1 MNEQRST
8 RNISNNGIIDPANFH
23 LSSEFS
29 FVSFSIV
36 FFLTLYFTFLFCLCC
51 NAMYLCIPDD
61 KKLGGVLKKMG
72 FTEMKGMEEVNIFK
86 DDGTVIHIK
95 QPKSNKHHYHSLT
108 SYDHHFIYSNNIHLS
123 LFVVQMS
130 VPANTYVVS
139 GPAEVK
145 KMEEL
150 LPGILNQLGPESMDR
165 LREFATSQYGGAGA
179 GGAADEEEEPDDD
192 DVPDLVENFE
202 EAAAK

>member
-1 MNEQRST
+1 MYST
-8 RNISNNGIIDPANFH
+8 
-23 LSSEFS
+23 
-29 FVSFSIV
+29 
-36 FFLTLYFTFLFCLCC
+36 
-51 NAMYLCIPDD
+51 PDD

-95 QPKSNKHHYHSLT
+95 SPKSNNTSLPT
-108 SYDHHFIYSNNIHLS
+108 CRFLS
-123 LFVVQMS
+123 LFVTQSLLTMFIFFLLAVQMS

-145 KMEEL
+145 KMEDL

-179 GGAADEEEEPDDD
+179 GGSADEEEEPDDD